1 MINIDEII
9 GIFHD
14 PRVALEARAGA
25 SASLHHG
32 GRETSSKQGT
42 AG

>member
-9 GIFHD
+9 RIFHD
-14 PRVALEARAGA
+14 PRVALEARA
-25 SASLHHG
+25 STIVSLHHG

-42 AG
+42 VG